1 MVLAYMAHTYNTTVK
16 GMHIFSKGMQ
26 FDIYGTLIYIEEA
39 KKWEA
44 WCYNLDKQ
52 LLQAYYTMQVQIMTH
67 TNEQKT
73 DYTVQAKSNLTCTQQ
88 FEIT

>member
-52 LLQAYYTMQVQIMTH
+52 LL
-67 TNEQKT
+67 
-73 DYTVQAKSNLTCTQQ
+73 
-88 FEIT
+88 